1 MNKPF
6 YITTTLPYVNGL
18 PHIGFALEVV
28 QADVIARYQTLLG
41 NEVVFNIGTD
51 EHGVKIYEE
60 AEKRGMTPQAFCD
73 EMSEHFRS
81 LKSLLDISYTN
92 FIRTTDAHH
101 IAAAQEF
108 WRRCLANGDIYKK
121 QYQMKYCVGC
131 ELEKT
136 DSELVDGKCA
146 DHPNREIE
154 IVEEENYFFRF
165 SKFQDALL
173 ALYEKEKGFVVP
185 EKRLNEIRAFV
196 KRGPQDFSI
205 SRLAKKMP
213 WGIPVPDDAEHVMYV
228 WFDAL
233 VNYISTI
240 GWPARS
246 SYANSV
252 AGGPDEERFDRFWP
266 GVQIAGK
273 DNLRQQSAMWQ
284 AMLLSAGVAPS
295 AKILIHGHITNAGQK
310 MSKSLGN
317 VIAPGELVEKFG
329 IDGARYILLSA
340 AAFGEDIDI
349 TWERMT
355 EKYNADLANG
365 LGNLSSRLIK
375 LSEKISNFQFPISN
389 GDEYPEELQK
399 LMDEYR
405 ITDALEWIVAR
416 TRVLDKK
423 IAEVKPWEL
432 AKTDMEKFE
441 AEMRGFLAELSFI
454 AICLRPF
461 LPETSEKIFKMLETR
476 RAEPLFQRIL
486 MAGTGK
492 FTLTGSEVNL
502 RKE

>member
-1 MNKPF
+1 MSKPF

-28 QADVIARYQTLLG
+28 QADVIARYQTILG

-101 IAAAQEF
+101 IMAAQEF
-108 WRRCLANGDIYKK
+108 WRRCLTNGDIYKK
-121 QYQMKYCVGC
+121 QYGMKYCVGC

-136 DSELVDGKCA
+136 DSELTDGKCP

-165 SKFQDALL
+165 SKFQGELL
-173 ALYEKEKGFVVP
+173 ALYEKEDGFVVP

-196 KRGPQDFSI
+196 ERGPQDFSI

-213 WGIPVPDDAEHVMYV
+213 WGIPVPDDVEHVMYV

-240 GWPARS
+240 GWPS
-246 SYANSV
+246 SAKASV
-252 AGGPDEERFDRFWP
+252 GKPDSGNFEKFWP

-284 AMLLSAGVAPS
+284 AMLLSAGIAPS
-295 AKILIHGHITNAGQK
+295 AKILIHGHITNAGEK

-340 AAFGEDIDI
+340 ATFGEDIDI

-365 LGNLSSRLIK
+365 LGNLTSRLIK
-375 LSEKISNFQFPISN
+375 LSERMEHGAGNREQETGNIEQGAWNSGQ
-389 GDEYPEELQK
+389 DTYPEELKK
-399 LMDEYR
+399 LMEEYR
-405 ITDALEWIVAR
+405 VTEALEWIIGR
-416 TRVLDKK
+416 TRVLDKQ

-432 AKTDMEKFE
+432 VKTDSIAFEKS
-441 AEMRGFLAELSFI
+441 MTTFLTELGFI
-454 AICLRPF
+454 ASCLRPF
-461 LPETSEKIFKMLETR
+461 LPETSEKILKALQEGKT
-476 RAEPLFQRIL
+476 EPLFQRI
-486 MAGTGK
+486 
-492 FTLTGSEVNL
+492 
-502 RKE
+502 